1 MVLDSK
7 YLFSPSSSCLLIV
20 SNRVAP
26 STLRQGGFQCI
37 KKVNLDQD
45 SLEQLAN
52 KIEDEKFESGKQLLE
67 QGTQTKPALY
77 LVREGSVTLST
88 DDGRFKQEI
97 KAGGYFGVE
106 QLLAPSNNSNKTP
119 SIDKN
124 TTLPAQWNVT
134 VNKDKPCVLGVLP
147 LLECQAVL
155 DKKEGVAD
163 DKKKKKTS
171 TKKPKEPKASAK
183 TTASTASKA
192 KKKPGKLPP
201 AVPEDRVSDDE
212 DMAVVSD
219 DESDSDEEISPI
231 MKQRQLMHTALQGK
245 VGLDDL
251 ERLTVLGEGEF
262 GEVWL
267 VQCNVLDKK
276 EKFALKIQSTEEGNP
291 DIEELI
297 RREIKVTKT
306 LQHPFIVD
314 LVHTYERD
322 YNVYM
327 LMGLVTG
334 GELWDRVHIEDES
347 GNWSSGLA
355 EQDAKFYA
363 LLIADTLKF
372 MHDKNFLYRD
382 LKPENVMID
391 ADGYPV
397 IVDFGFAKQTKDKT
411 YTFCGTPNYVSPEI
425 VQNVGHHVGADHWA
439 FGVLVY
445 EMVSGEHPFYYDGMD
460 QVTLFECIVEEKHYA
475 IQTEVSKDVVLMVD
489 GLLEKEPAERLG
501 MLAGGSKDIIQ
512 HSWFKGMD
520 LAKLRKKLVKAP
532 WVPPR

>member
-1 MVLDSK
+1 MH
-7 YLFSPSSSCLLIV
+7 
-20 SNRVAP
+20 
-26 STLRQGGFQCI
+26 
-37 KKVNLDQD
+37 
-45 SLEQLAN
+45 
-52 KIEDEKFESGKQLLE
+52 

-106 QLLAPSNNSNKTP
+106 QLLAPSNSSSKTP

-134 VNKDKPCVLGVLP
+134 VNSDKPCVLGVLP
-147 LLECQAVL
+147 LLECQTVL
-155 DKKEGVAD
+155 DKKEGVD
-163 DKKKKKTS
+163 PEKKKKKKTS
-171 TKKPKEPKASAK
+171 TKKESSKTSTKKDTTTKTSSSATKTSAAATATAPKRKS
-183 TTASTASKA
+183 
-192 KKKPGKLPP
+192 KLPP
-201 AVPEDRVSDDE
+201 SVPEDRVSDDE

-219 DESDSDEEISPI
+219 DEESDSDDEDSSPI
-231 MKQRQLMHTALQGK
+231 MKQRMLMHNAIQSG

-251 ERLTVLGEGEF
+251 ERLSVLGEGEF

-267 VQCNVLDKK
+267 VQADVLDKK

-306 LQHPFIVD
+306 LRHPFIVD

-334 GELWDRVHIEDES
+334 GELWDRVHIEDEQ

-355 EQDAKFYA
+355 ENDAKFYA
-363 LLIADTLKF
+363 LLIADTLAF

-391 ADGYPV
+391 SDGYPI
-397 IVDFGFAKQTKDKT
+397 IVDFGFAKQTTEKT

-475 IQTEVSKDVVLMVD
+475 IQTEVSKDVVEMVD
-489 GLLEKEPAERLG
+489 GLLEKEPSERLG

-520 LAKLRKKLVKAP
+520 LQKMRQKLVKAP
-532 WVPPR
+532 WIPPK